1 MNSVRK
7 ENAYFDNNT
16 EAIQWYSF
24 ADSLNRA
31 EVKVLL
37 DAKGLKYWQF
47 LYLVGILKEKTYE
60 RRS

>member
-16 EAIQWYSF
+16 QAIQWYSF

-31 EVKVLL
+31 EVQVLL
-37 DAKGLKYWQF
+37 SAKGLEYWQF
-47 LYLVGILKEKTYE
+47 LYLVGILKERTYA